1 VTEGHIRVGIISTD
15 VRFRDRLREALSESG
30 RGFRIALEL
39 SVRFADFGEDQV
51 QALRHAAPDL
61 LIVDLEDDPE
71 VGVKLVQ
78 FLAESH
84 PTHRVLAA
92 GPTLSPGLLLAAMRA
107 GVSDYVQK
115 PVEPDALHE
124 SLQRVAALLGRA
136 GDSSRKP
143 GQVFSVFGAKGGT
156 GSTTLA
162 TNLAIVLHRLTSK
175 RTLLVDL
182 DLELGEVAVQLGV
195 RPRFNLVDMIQNFHR
210 MDAGLLAS
218 FIEQHPSGVHL
229 LSAPFHPERAEAT
242 SAEEIRKILGF
253 LKQHYDYVVVDTSK
267 SFSPTTLAAFDQSDS
282 VLVVVALDLPSLRN
296 VQRGLPLL
304 KRVLP
309 RGLEQARLI
318 VNRYQPDEEIGL
330 KEVEQTLGLKVFWT
344 LSNDYEAVI
353 RSINQGKPIV
363 LNGSSKYTKDV
374 KGLGAKIAGLGA
386 KDRVSRPSAS
396 QIVGQLV
403 GKIVR
408 KTGDK
413 EG

>member
-39 SVRFADFGEDQV
+39 SVRFADFAEEQV

-71 VGVKLVQ
+71 VGVKLIQ
-78 FLAESH
+78 FLSESH
-84 PTHRVLAA
+84 PMHRVLAA
-92 GPTLSPGLLLAAMRA
+92 GPSLSPGLLLAAMRA
-107 GVSDYVQK
+107 GVSDYLQK
-115 PVEPDALHE
+115 PVEPDALQE
-124 SLQRVAALLGRA
+124 SIQRVTALLGR
-136 GDSSRKP
+136 SSDLGRKP

-162 TNLAIVLHRLTSK
+162 TNLAIVLQRLTGK

-242 SAEEIRKILGF
+242 SAEEIRKILQF
-253 LKQHYDYVVVDTSK
+253 LKQHYDYVVVDTAK
-267 SFSPTTLAAFDQSDS
+267 SFSPTTLAAFDQSDN

-363 LNGSSKYTKDV
+363 LNGSSRYTKDV
-374 KGLGAKIAGLGA
+374 KGLGAKIAGLGP

-396 QIVGQLV
+396 RIVGNLV
-403 GKIVR
+403 GRIVR

-413 EG
+413 EA